1 MSVVGGGGTMASVTD
16 DQPAASDVRVF
27 DRMLAAGMSIERIE
41 QHLAAGRVRLDGECV
56 TWGDA
61 HRAGARLA
69 DTPRPTWDH
78 SSPRLSRW
86 PTG

>member
-1 MSVVGGGGTMASVTD
+1 VTD

-56 TWGDA
+56 TDPYTPA
-61 HRAGARLA
+61 PAGTHIALA
-69 DTPRPTWDH
+69 LD
-78 SSPRLSRW
+78 
-86 PTG
+86 